1 MIDKSFSVPSF
12 SKRGTHIKDGRTFL
26 LYLLFALFIAVSTI
40 TRTTLLIKALPSLD
54 VSLIILIKIYAAGFF
69 YDAVTF
75 SYFVVPYALY
85 AILVPDRIFLSRYHK
100 PLVYLVFLLTAYS
113 LLFCAVAEYL
123 FFDEFGVRFNFIA
136 VDYLIYTREVIRNI
150 KESYPVYRILG
161 AIFVVVVFIFLF
173 IKEHIDRPL
182 NSATSL
188 KHRVKTLPVFII
200 LPILSYSLTG
210 LTLSNVSS
218 NNYANELS
226 ANGIY
231 SIFAAF
237 RNNKINYETF
247 YATRDDRAVFQKLR
261 ALLSEPDSTFNADN
275 YFDITREIK
284 NTGKENRL
292 NVVVIVEESFS
303 AEFLG
308 VFGNRNNL
316 TPSLDRLAKESILF
330 TNMHATGTRTDRGL
344 EAITL
349 SVPPTPGR
357 SIVKRPNNED
367 MFSWGF
373 IMKDKGY
380 DTKFIYGGYGYFDN
394 MNYFFS
400 HNGYDSIVDRTDFA
414 GDEIV
419 FENAWGVSDED
430 LFNKSIK
437 EFNKSYRN
445 NKPFFAFIMTTSNH
459 RPYTYPDDRIDI
471 PSHSGREG
479 AVKYADY
486 AVGKFIKDAL
496 KEPWFKDTLFVIV
509 ADHCAGSAGKT
520 SLPVKRYEIP
530 LLIYSP
536 SHHTPQRIDKL
547 ASQLDIA
554 PTVLGLLNFSY
565 KTKFFGKDILKM
577 QPGQE
582 RTFIGTYQ
590 KLGYVKNDRL
600 AILDIKKDSAVYQFN
615 RDTGEAKKL
624 PADLNMLDEAISYYQ
639 GANYLFEH
647 NLNKF

>member
-1 MIDKSFSVPSF
+1 MKTKQISVNGRFGGLYLFFAVFIALSFITRTILLAKSLPVLDLTPWLLVKIYGVGLFFDIVAAAYFSIPLVLYLTVIPDKIYQGRFHKPVIYLFSFV
-12 SKRGTHIKDGRTFL
+12 I
-26 LYLLFALFIAVSTI
+26 LYLL
-40 TRTTLLIKALPSLD
+40 
-54 VSLIILIKIYAAGFF
+54 
-69 YDAVTF
+69 
-75 SYFVVPYALY
+75 
-85 AILVPDRIFLSRYHK
+85 
-100 PLVYLVFLLTAYS
+100 VFNS
-113 LLFCAVAEYL
+113 FAEYF

-136 VDYLIYTREVIRNI
+136 VDYLIYTHEVVKNI
-150 KESYPVYRILG
+150 MESYPMPAILTAIAVISLIILISFRKLIDSSIAVRSSLKQRIKIG
-161 AIFVVVVFIFLF
+161 FVFIF
-173 IKEHIDRPL
+173 I
-182 NSATSL
+182 
-188 KHRVKTLPVFII
+188 
-200 LPILSYSLTG
+200 PILSFVFVDLDWAKISA
-210 LTLSNVSS
+210 

-231 SIFAAF
+231 SLFAAF

-261 ALLSEPDSTFNADN
+261 FLLSERNNSFADDN
-275 YFDITREIK
+275 IFDITREIK
-284 NTGKENRL
+284 NTGEEKRL

-316 TPSLDRLAKESILF
+316 TPNLDRLAKESILF

-344 EAITL
+344 EAVTL

-357 SIVKRPNNED
+357 SLVKRPNNEN

-373 IMKDKGY
+373 MMKSKGY
-380 DTKFIYGGYGYFDN
+380 DTKFFYGGYGYFDN

-400 HNGYDSIVDRTDFA
+400 HNGFDNIVDRTDFA
-414 GDEIV
+414 RNEVV

-437 EFNKSYRN
+437 EFNKSYGN
-445 NKPFFAFIMTTSNH
+445 NKPFFALIMTTSNH
-459 RPYTYPDDRIDI
+459 RPYTYPDGRIDI

-486 AVGKFIKDAL
+486 AIGKLIRDAQ
-496 KEPWFKDTLFVIV
+496 KEPWFKDTVFVIV

-536 SHHTPQRIDKL
+536 SHFSPQRIDKL
-547 ASQLDIA
+547 ASQIDIA

-565 KTKFFGKDILKM
+565 RTKFFGKDIFKM
-577 QPGQE
+577 QPEQE
-582 RTFIGTYQ
+582 RALIGTYQ

-600 AILDIKKDSAVYQFN
+600 VVLDIKKEAAVYQFN
-615 RDTGEAKKL
+615 RDTGEARKL
-624 PADLNMLDEAISYYQ
+624 PPDPNLLNEAVSYYQ

>member
-1 MIDKSFSVPSF
+1 MKTKQISVNSRFGGLYLFFAVFIALSFITRTILLAKSLPNLDLTPWLLVKIYGVGLFFDIVAAAYFSIPLVLYLTVIPDKIYQGRFHKPVIYLFSFV
-12 SKRGTHIKDGRTFL
+12 I
-26 LYLLFALFIAVSTI
+26 LYLL
-40 TRTTLLIKALPSLD
+40 
-54 VSLIILIKIYAAGFF
+54 
-69 YDAVTF
+69 
-75 SYFVVPYALY
+75 
-85 AILVPDRIFLSRYHK
+85 
-100 PLVYLVFLLTAYS
+100 VFNS
-113 LLFCAVAEYL
+113 FAEYF

-136 VDYLIYTREVIRNI
+136 VDYLIYTHEVVKNI
-150 KESYPVYRILG
+150 MESYPMPAILTAIAVISLIILMSFRKLIDSSIAVRSSLKQRIKIG
-161 AIFVVVVFIFLF
+161 FVFIF
-173 IKEHIDRPL
+173 I
-182 NSATSL
+182 
-188 KHRVKTLPVFII
+188 
-200 LPILSYSLTG
+200 PILSFVFVDLDWAKISA
-210 LTLSNVSS
+210 

-231 SIFAAF
+231 SLFAAF

-261 ALLSEPDSTFNADN
+261 FLLSERNNSFADDN
-275 YFDITREIK
+275 IFDITREIK
-284 NTGKENRL
+284 NTGEEKRL

-316 TPSLDRLAKESILF
+316 TPNLDRLAKESILF

-344 EAITL
+344 EAVTL

-357 SIVKRPNNED
+357 SLVKRPNNEN

-373 IMKDKGY
+373 MMKSKGY
-380 DTKFIYGGYGYFDN
+380 DTKFFYGGYGYFDN

-400 HNGYDSIVDRTDFA
+400 HNGFDNIVDRTDFA
-414 GDEIV
+414 RNEVV

-437 EFNKSYRN
+437 EFNKSYGN
-445 NKPFFAFIMTTSNH
+445 NKPFFALIMTTSNH
-459 RPYTYPDDRIDI
+459 RPYTYPDGRIDI

-486 AVGKFIKDAL
+486 AIGKLIRDAQ
-496 KEPWFKDTLFVIV
+496 KEPWFKDTVFVIV

-536 SHHTPQRIDKL
+536 SHFSPQRIDKL
-547 ASQLDIA
+547 ASQIDIA

-565 KTKFFGKDILKM
+565 RTKFFGKDIFKM
-577 QPGQE
+577 QPEQE
-582 RTFIGTYQ
+582 RALIGTYQ

-600 AILDIKKDSAVYQFN
+600 VVLDIKKEAAVYQFN
-615 RDTGEAKKL
+615 RDTGEARKL
-624 PADLNMLDEAISYYQ
+624 PPDPNLLNEAVSYYQ

>member
-1 MIDKSFSVPSF
+1 MKTKQISVNSRFGGLYLFFAVFIALSFITRTILLAKSLPNLDLTPWLLVKIYGVGLFFDIVAAAYFSIPLVLYLTVIPDKIYQGRFHKPVIYLFSFV
-12 SKRGTHIKDGRTFL
+12 I
-26 LYLLFALFIAVSTI
+26 LYLL
-40 TRTTLLIKALPSLD
+40 
-54 VSLIILIKIYAAGFF
+54 
-69 YDAVTF
+69 
-75 SYFVVPYALY
+75 
-85 AILVPDRIFLSRYHK
+85 
-100 PLVYLVFLLTAYS
+100 VFNS
-113 LLFCAVAEYL
+113 FAEYF

-136 VDYLIYTREVIRNI
+136 VDYLIYTHEVVKNI
-150 KESYPVYRILG
+150 MESYPMPAILTAIAVISLIILISFRKLIDSSIAVRSSLKQRIKIG
-161 AIFVVVVFIFLF
+161 FVFIF
-173 IKEHIDRPL
+173 I
-182 NSATSL
+182 
-188 KHRVKTLPVFII
+188 
-200 LPILSYSLTG
+200 PILSFVFVDLDWAKISA
-210 LTLSNVSS
+210 

-231 SIFAAF
+231 SLFAAF

-261 ALLSEPDSTFNADN
+261 FLLSERNNSFADDN
-275 YFDITREIK
+275 IFDITREIK
-284 NTGKENRL
+284 NTGEEKRL

-316 TPSLDRLAKESILF
+316 TPNLDRLAKESILF

-344 EAITL
+344 EAVTL

-357 SIVKRPNNED
+357 SLVKRPNNEN

-373 IMKDKGY
+373 MMKSKGY
-380 DTKFIYGGYGYFDN
+380 DTKFFYGGYGYFDN

-400 HNGYDSIVDRTDFA
+400 HNGFDNIVDRTDFA
-414 GDEIV
+414 RNEVV

-437 EFNKSYRN
+437 EFNKSYGN
-445 NKPFFAFIMTTSNH
+445 NKPFFALIMTTSNH
-459 RPYTYPDDRIDI
+459 RPYTYPDGRIDI

-486 AVGKFIKDAL
+486 AIGKLIRDAQ
-496 KEPWFKDTLFVIV
+496 KEPWFKDTVFVIV

-536 SHHTPQRIDKL
+536 SHFSPQRIDKL
-547 ASQLDIA
+547 ASQIDIA

-565 KTKFFGKDILKM
+565 RTKFFGKDIFKM
-577 QPGQE
+577 QPEQE
-582 RTFIGTYQ
+582 RALIGTYQ

-600 AILDIKKDSAVYQFN
+600 VVLDIKKEAAVYQFN
-615 RDTGEAKKL
+615 RDTGEARKL
-624 PADLNMLDEAISYYQ
+624 PPDPNLLNEAVSYYQ